1 MKGTFSRNISVS
13 TNDPNA
19 PTVKLTCAG
28 KILEPLYMNPKVISF
43 GRISRK
49 DNPPPKT
56 ATITRGDGGPLK
68 LKLKTLKTPGF
79 KVELREIE
87 AREKY
92 ELEVQIIPPFNSRRT
107 RVNLEFD
114 TGIPESPTVTLR
126 AYASIPARVT
136 AIPRRFTIP
145 GNRQDVWK
153 ATARLVWDDAV
164 SYKILEASVNDPKL
178 TVRVVEKSG
187 TQRVELEVPK
197 DYDPGTTPRAV
208 TIKTDDAQMPTIR
221 VPILSASRGG
231 RMSDEER
238 IKRKAAARA
247 AAARK
252 EASRSNRVILGGDAS
267 AKETPESVKRRIRAS
282 KADPSAKKAEKK
294 NPNID

>member
-1 MKGTFSRNISVS
+1 MKGTFSRKITVS

-19 PTVKLTCAG
+19 RSVKLTCAG

-87 AREKY
+87 AGEKY
-92 ELEVQIIPPFNSRRT
+92 ELEVQIVPPFDSKRT

-114 TGIPESPTVTLR
+114 TGISESPTVTLR
-126 AYASIPARVT
+126 AYASIPARVS
-136 AIPRRFTIP
+136 AIPKRFMLP
-145 GNRQDVWK
+145 VDRKDVWK
-153 ATARLVWDDAV
+153 ASTKLVWDDTV

-178 TVRVVEKSG
+178 TVRVVEKNG

-197 DYDPGTTPRAV
+197 DYDPGTTPRTV
-208 TIKTDDAQMPTIR
+208 TIKTDDALMPTMR

-231 RMSDEER
+231 RMTNAAR
-238 IKRKAAARA
+238 VKLKAARA
-247 AAARK
+247 AAARN
-252 EASRSNRVILGGDAS
+252 AAATSNRVILDAG
-267 AKETPESVKRRIRAS
+267 AKKTSGSVKRRIGAS
-282 KADPSAKKAEKK
+282 KADPGTKKAAKK
-294 NPNID
+294 NPNVD

>member
-1 MKGTFSRNISVS
+1 
-13 TNDPNA
+13 
-19 PTVKLTCAG
+19 
-28 KILEPLYMNPKVISF
+28 MNPKVISF

-87 AREKY
+87 AGEKY
-92 ELEVQIIPPFNSRRT
+92 ELEVQIVPPFDSKRT

-126 AYASIPARVT
+126 AYASIPARVS
-136 AIPRRFTIP
+136 AIPKRFMVP
-145 GNRQDVWK
+145 GNRKDVWK
-153 ATARLVWDDAV
+153 ASTKLVWDDVV

-197 DYDPGTTPRAV
+197 DYDPGATARAV

-231 RMSDEER
+231 RMTNAER
-238 IKRKAAARA
+238 IKRKTARA
-247 AAARK
+247 AAARNA
-252 EASRSNRVILGGDAS
+252 ASRSNRVILGGDTG
-267 AKETPESVKRRIRAS
+267 AKKTPGSVKRRIGAS
-282 KADPSAKKAEKK
+282 KADPNAKKAENK

>member
-1 MKGTFSRNISVS
+1 MKGTFSRKITIS

-19 PTVKLTCAG
+19 RSVKLTCAG

-87 AREKY
+87 AGEKY
-92 ELEVQIIPPFNSRRT
+92 ELEVQIVPPFDSKRT

-136 AIPRRFTIP
+136 AMPKRFM
-145 GNRQDVWK
+145 
-153 ATARLVWDDAV
+153 
-164 SYKILEASVNDPKL
+164 
-178 TVRVVEKSG
+178 
-187 TQRVELEVPK
+187 VP
-197 DYDPGTTPRAV
+197 
-208 TIKTDDAQMPTIR
+208 
-221 VPILSASRGG
+221 
-231 RMSDEER
+231 
-238 IKRKAAARA
+238 
-247 AAARK
+247 
-252 EASRSNRVILGGDAS
+252 
-267 AKETPESVKRRIRAS
+267 
-282 KADPSAKKAEKK
+282 
-294 NPNID
+294 